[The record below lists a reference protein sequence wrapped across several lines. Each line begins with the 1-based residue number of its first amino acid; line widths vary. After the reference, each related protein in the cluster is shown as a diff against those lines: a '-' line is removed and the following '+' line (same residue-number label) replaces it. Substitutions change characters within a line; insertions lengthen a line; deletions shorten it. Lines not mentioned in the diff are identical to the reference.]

1 MNISDESN
9 TQQLTLKYHDK
20 TCDCLCIYDRNRNNP
35 QIYTII
41 PLSWDFYQWNDLDLR
56 FLRLFVNLLSEES
69 VDKSLENVSVPSID
83 ADPNQSSCLSSV
95 PIVTEPID
103 SLLLIFIRYLQLINL
118 IPWSSPTS
126 IGDQPNEIPK
136 KHEIDNPIQITSQ
149 TKKFKKT
156 HPKQPTKPG
165 LCGLANIGNTCFM
178 NSAIQCLSNIPK
190 LTEWARK
197 QQLSNHKKAVTLAY
211 TSLIK
216 SMWSGENS
224 SVTPHEIKKRVSQHA
239 PIFSDYAQKDSHEFM
254 NSLLNA
260 IHSEFVENDS
270 SHEQSS
276 IVTDLFRIQTESRVI
291 CLHCNMHDA
300 IEETTYCLPLPLG
313 CESTVTLEM
322 LLDEFL
328 KEEPLDGEYYC
339 SYCQELHLAKHKTSL
354 SQPLPSVIIVQLK
367 RFTFDDTDDK
377 LDTFVKYPVQN
388 WKVDGS
394 NNSLYDL
401 AAVSMHVGNLKRGHY
416 TTFARLN
423 GSGQW
428 YYFNDSNIEPLNDT
442 SCLVNRDAYVLVY
455 LRKD

>member
-1 MNISDESN
+1 ISDESN

-165 LCGLANIGNTCFM
+165 LCG
-178 NSAIQCLSNIPK
+178 
-190 LTEWARK
+190 
-197 QQLSNHKKAVTLAY
+197 
-211 TSLIK
+211 
-216 SMWSGENS
+216 
-224 SVTPHEIKKRVSQHA
+224 
-239 PIFSDYAQKDSHEFM
+239 
-254 NSLLNA
+254 
-260 IHSEFVENDS
+260 
-270 SHEQSS
+270 
-276 IVTDLFRIQTESRVI
+276 
-291 CLHCNMHDA
+291 
-300 IEETTYCLPLPLG
+300 
-313 CESTVTLEM
+313 
-322 LLDEFL
+322 
-328 KEEPLDGEYYC
+328 
-339 SYCQELHLAKHKTSL
+339 
-354 SQPLPSVIIVQLK
+354 
-367 RFTFDDTDDK
+367 
-377 LDTFVKYPVQN
+377 
-388 WKVDGS
+388 
-394 NNSLYDL
+394 
-401 AAVSMHVGNLKRGHY
+401 
-416 TTFARLN
+416 
-423 GSGQW
+423 
-428 YYFNDSNIEPLNDT
+428 
-442 SCLVNRDAYVLVY
+442 
-455 LRKD
+455 